1 MRTQKLTEFRIGRSK
16 RGIHLYNAL
25 QLALRL
31 IVAVFFDCEIRFSHL
46 VRNLN
51 LVLRIDAAGRS
62 GCTARVRRSQVTE
75 SAKPA
80 GLFRAQPRPSAGCS
94 ASRLPAKVV
103 ERVSQGTRNRR

>member
-31 IVAVFFDCEIRFSHL
+31 FVAVLFDCEIGFSHL
-46 VRNLN
+46 IGNLN

-62 GCTARVRRSQVTE
+62 GCSARVRRSQVTE

-80 GLFRAQPRPSAGCS
+80 GPFCRQPRRFTGC
-94 ASRLPAKVV
+94 AATRLAAKVV
-103 ERVSQGTRNRR
+103 ERLSQGTRNRG